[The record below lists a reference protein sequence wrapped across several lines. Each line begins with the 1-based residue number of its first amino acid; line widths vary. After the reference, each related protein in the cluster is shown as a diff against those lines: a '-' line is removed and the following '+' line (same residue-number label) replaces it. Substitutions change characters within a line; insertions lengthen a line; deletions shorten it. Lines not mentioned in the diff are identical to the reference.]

1 MSSDTLKA
9 LVIDDSALYR
19 KVVRKVLEEIPGI
32 QVVGVATNGRV
43 GLELVRRESVDFVT
57 LDLEMPELDGLGF
70 LREAKALPKMPDVV
84 MLSARTA
91 QGTKVTTEALELGAF
106 DFVLKPAASD
116 FETSLAQIRQ
126 ELLPKVHAFQFSKSS
141 GAQQKSERA
150 ASRVAPT
157 IGTPIAEPSRPRRP
171 DLLAIGV
178 STGGP
183 AALAEMLPQ
192 LPANFPL
199 PILIVQHMPPVFTKS
214 LADDLDSKCRLKVR
228 EAQGGES
235 PQPGEVYLAPGGRQ
249 MKIEKAGPQRVIKVT
264 DDPAERSCRP
274 SVDYLFRSLSHLC
287 GASTIG
293 LIMTGMGDDGL
304 LGCKLLRR
312 QGGLIL
318 AQSRETCVVYGM
330 PKCVIEEGIADE
342 VIDLKSIAARLTEI
356 ATSQGAPACR

>member
-1 MSSDTLKA
+1 MSADKLRA

-19 KVVRKVLEEIPGI
+19 KVVRTVLEEVPGVE
-32 QVVGVATNGRV
+32 VVGVATNGRV
-43 GLELVRRESVDFVT
+43 GLDLVRRERIDFVT

-70 LREAKALPKMPDVV
+70 LREAKSLPKMPGVL

-116 FETSLAQIRQ
+116 LETSLAQIRQ
-126 ELLPKVHAFQFSKSS
+126 QLVPKVQAFQYSKSCGTS
-141 GAQQKSERA
+141 ARTENA
-150 ASRVAPT
+150 ASRITTT
-157 IGTPIAEPSRPRRP
+157 IDCESDRARPPRRP
-171 DLLAIGV
+171 EYVAIGV

-199 PILIVQHMPPVFTKS
+199 PILIVQHMPPAFTKT
-214 LADDLDSKCRLKVR
+214 LAEDLDGKCRLKVK
-228 EAQGGES
+228 EAQGDES
-235 PQPGEVYLAPGGRQ
+235 PKPGEVYLAPGGRH
-249 MKIEKAGPQRVIKVT
+249 MKLEKVGPHRVIKVT

-287 GASTIG
+287 GRNTIG

-330 PKCVIEEGIADE
+330 PKCVIEEGVADE
-342 VIDLKSIAARLTEI
+342 VLELKSIAGRLVEI
-356 ATSQGAPACR
+356 AASHGAPTCR